1 MLQRDSEPDLSPSP
15 SRLVESL
22 RDTGYSHQAAFADIV
37 DNSIAADASMVKI
50 EITESVMG
58 DEVIVAFYDNGSGM
72 DSAEL
77 LNAMRYGSEKRP
89 SPKSLG
95 KFGMGLKTASTAF
108 CRRVTVIS
116 KKNGATSLCCWDI
129 DYIIQEDKWKLY
141 PADISNY
148 GSEIDVLD
156 EVIGAGNG
164 TAVIWSKIDRLIA
177 HSGLEYSTTALAEIT
192 LEIREHLS
200 ATFGKFLNK
209 SANEGRVEIYLN
221 DELMEGWN
229 PTGIFLNTVEQP
241 ERVISQNRLIP
252 VSLKDG
258 MNSIECVFE
267 LNGYVLPN
275 KSNMTSE
282 ELKKI
287 RYSNDNQGFFIYR
300 ENRLI
305 YSGGWPHRLLS
316 QDAHQ
321 NLLRIELNF
330 DHRLDD
336 YFGVDIR
343 KSNINFP
350 QSLRSEIKKI
360 ITPWKNEA
368 QSRYRRSSLSDMP
381 SGNLTGEEDVAAAN
395 ESNGVSH
402 RASSAAIGRH
412 ESGNTSIEVISYDE
426 NSQVITIKNRFGEYS
441 LNRAEIVKGTD
452 IFVTTKMDTESA
464 PLWDVAFNGDQ
475 RPVVVLNENHE
486 FYRRFYRSSEINP
499 ILVQAMDSL
508 LWSFA
513 NAEMGSVSDKA
524 RKNYEELRMSV
535 STSLRKL
542 SKELPD
548 VEV

>member
-1 MLQRDSEPDLSPSP
+1 MSQENSEPDLSPPP
-15 SRLVESL
+15 SRLVVSL

-37 DNSIAADASMVKI
+37 DNSIAAEASIVKV
-50 EITESVMG
+50 EIAESVMG
-58 DEVIVAFYDNGSGM
+58 DEVNVAFYDNGVGM
-72 DSAEL
+72 DRAEL

-116 KKNGATSLCCWDI
+116 KKDGEISLCCWDI
-129 DYIIQEDKWKLY
+129 DHIIKEDKWRLY
-141 PADISNY
+141 PAEISDY
-148 GSEIDVLD
+148 GSEIDMLD
-156 EVIGAGNG
+156 EVIADGNG
-164 TAVIWSKIDRLIA
+164 TAVIWSKVDRLIA
-177 HSGLEYSTTALAEIT
+177 HSGLEYSTTALAEVIV
-192 LEIREHLS
+192 EIRDHLS
-200 ATFGKFLNK
+200 AAFGKFLNK
-209 SANEGRVEIYLN
+209 SAKDKRVEIYLN
-221 DELMEGWN
+221 DELLEGWN
-229 PTGIFLNTVEQP
+229 PTGVYLNTVEEP
-241 ERVISQNRLIP
+241 DRVISQNCVIP

-258 MNSIECVFE
+258 MNSIECTFE

-300 ENRLI
+300 EDRLI

-330 DHRLDD
+330 DHKLDD
-336 YFGVDIR
+336 YFGIDIR

-368 QSRYRRSSLSDMP
+368 QSRYRRSSGSVVP
-381 SGNLTGEEDVAAAN
+381 SGEPVGEGDVTAGQEPN
-395 ESNGVSH
+395 RLSH
-402 RASSAAIGRH
+402 RASSAAIGRQ
-412 ESGNTSIEVISYDE
+412 ESGSPEISYDE
-426 NSQVITIKNRFGEYS
+426 SSKVITIKNRFGEYS

-452 IFVTTKMDTESA
+452 IFVSTRTDTESA
-464 PLWDVAFNGDQ
+464 PLWDVGFNSDQ
-475 RPVVVLNENHE
+475 RPVVVLNENHD
-486 FYRRFYRSSEINP
+486 FYRRFYRSTEINP

-513 NAEMGSVSDKA
+513 NAEIGSVSDKA

-535 STSLRKL
+535 SASLRKL
-542 SKELPD
+542 AKELPD
-548 VEV
+548 VEI